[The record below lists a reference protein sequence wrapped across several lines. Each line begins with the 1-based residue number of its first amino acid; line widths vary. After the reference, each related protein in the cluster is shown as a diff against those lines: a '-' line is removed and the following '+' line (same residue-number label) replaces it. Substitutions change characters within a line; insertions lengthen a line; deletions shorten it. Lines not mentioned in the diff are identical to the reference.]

1 MLKIRAKYFNTFN
14 RICKYNLNGGKPMKD
29 VKDVKGQVSET
40 IATLMTTAFGL
51 IAALA
56 WNEAIKAIIDLYL
69 PSGEGITGLLVY
81 AILITIIAVV
91 ATLIIAKVIAKPAVQ
106 AVRIVE

>member
-1 MLKIRAKYFNTFN
+1 
-14 RICKYNLNGGKPMKD
+14 MKETVVE
-29 VKDVKGQVSET
+29 VKSQVLTT

-56 WNEAIKAIIDLYL
+56 WNEAIKALILTFFPKQDGL
-69 PSGEGITGLLVY
+69 TGLLVY
-81 AILITIIAVV
+81 AILITIIAVI
-91 ATLIIAKVIAKPAVQ
+91 ATIIIGRAIAKPAVQ

>member
-1 MLKIRAKYFNTFN
+1 
-14 RICKYNLNGGKPMKD
+14 MKEE
-29 VKDVKGQVSET
+29 VNEVKGQVLET

-56 WNEAIKAIIDLYL
+56 WNEAIKTLITEMVGKGNDLTGLFIYAII
-69 PSGEGITGLLVY
+69 
-81 AILITIIAVV
+81 ITIIAVV
-91 ATLIIAKVIAKPAVQ
+91 ATILIARLISKPAVQ